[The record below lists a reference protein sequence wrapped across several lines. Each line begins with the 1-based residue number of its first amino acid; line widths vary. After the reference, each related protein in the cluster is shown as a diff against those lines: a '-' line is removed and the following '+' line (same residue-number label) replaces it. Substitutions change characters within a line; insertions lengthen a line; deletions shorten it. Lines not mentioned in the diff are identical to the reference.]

1 MKIFPSKI
9 GLELVI
15 PIGLLFLGISYKMY
29 LDEIWLCLVVMFLTS
44 IFLGYLFTSMK
55 YGIDTSD
62 LHIYGCFGTHKK
74 IPIKNIIKITETNNP
89 ISSAAASMDRLEIH
103 YNKYDSVLI
112 SPKDKKEFLT
122 RLLKQNAK
130 INIIYKKR

>member
-29 LDEIWLCLVVMFLTS
+29 FDEIWLGLVVMLLTS

-55 YGIDTSD
+55 YGIDTGN

-74 IPIKNIIKITETNNP
+74 IPIKDIKKVSETYNP
-89 ISSAAASMDRLEIH
+89 ISSAAASIDRLEIH
-103 YNKYDSVLI
+103 YNKFDSVLV
-112 SPKDKKEFLT
+112 SPKDKKEFLA
-122 RLLKQNAK
+122 RLLKQNDQ
-130 INIIYKKR
+130 INIINRK

>member
-29 LDEIWLCLVVMFLTS
+29 LDEIWLGLVVMFLTS

>member
-15 PIGLLFLGISYKMY
+15 P
-29 LDEIWLCLVVMFLTS
+29 
-44 IFLGYLFTSMK
+44 MK

>member
-29 LDEIWLCLVVMFLTS
+29 LDEIWLGLGVMLLTS
-44 IFLGYLFTSMK
+44 IFLGYLFTSIK

-74 IPIKNIIKITETNNP
+74 IPINEIIKISETNNP

-103 YNKYDSVLI
+103 YNKYDSVLV
-112 SPKDKKEFLT
+112 SPKDKEEFIT
-122 RLLKQNAK
+122 KLLKQNAE
-130 INIIYKKR
+130 INIIYKKK

>member
-29 LDEIWLCLVVMFLTS
+29 LDEIWLGLVVMFLTS

-62 LHIYGCFGTHKK
+62 LHVYGCFGTHKK
-74 IPIKNIIKITETNNP
+74 IPIKDIKKVSESYNP

-130 INIIYKKR
+130 INIIYKKK